1 MCIIIRTH
9 INSFVPLHQIW
20 IKTAAGRNYQRYP
33 DVLFLFL
40 EFPFFWGG
48 IRYHSLG
55 IIVKPKSEENWL
67 MSKSFFFNFVRLVFL
82 VQLIAPIWTTP
93 NDTVEIKWMTS
104 SLAPFCFF
112 SF

>member
-1 MCIIIRTH
+1 LMKKKAMTTMCIIIRTH

-48 IRYHSLG
+48 DSISFARYYSQAKIRR
-55 IIVKPKSEENWL
+55 E
-67 MSKSFFFNFVRLVFL
+67 
-82 VQLIAPIWTTP
+82 
-93 NDTVEIKWMTS
+93 
-104 SLAPFCFF
+104 LANV
-112 SF
+112 